1 MILVPEKAI
10 LRVSQ
15 WCYRGVWGI
24 VTRYLCV
31 PDHPPTIS
39 GADDADIVSFRPAP
53 GFLSYLKLF
62 FWIGLVAFDGL
73 MFIGWIALLIASW
86 KIGLILTPLIWAIMI
101 IPDIIAYIAI
111 HLRYDT
117 TWYVLS
123 DRSMRMRRGI
133 WIIHET
139 TITYDN
145 IQNISIRQG
154 PMQRYFGVADVVVET
169 AGGGAMSG
177 KGEGASVL
185 GHSGLLEGIS
195 NSEEVRRLLQAKW
208 QMSRTSGLGDEDS
221 SQHAA
226 TSGGFSTGDVVLL
239 EEIRDLATQLAR

>member
-10 LRVSQ
+10 LRASQ
-15 WCYRGVWGI
+15 WCYRGIWGLF
-24 VTRYLCV
+24 TQYMLV
-31 PDHPPTIS
+31 PDVPPSLS
-39 GADDADIVSFRPAP
+39 GADDQQVTAFRPAD

-62 FWIGLVAFDGL
+62 FWIGLFLFDGIV
-73 MFIGWIALLIASW
+73 FILWIVLLVNAW

-101 IPDIIAYIAI
+101 IPDIVAYIAI

-139 TITYDN
+139 TITYEN

-154 PMQRYFGVADVVVET
+154 PIQRHFGITDVVVDT
-169 AGGGAMSG
+169 AGGGATG
-177 KGEGASVL
+177 KHGESQTVL
-185 GHSGLLEGIS
+185 GHSGLLEGVS
-195 NSEEVRRLLQAKW
+195 NSEEIRSLLLTKW
-208 QMSRTSGLGDEDS
+208 QDSRSGGLGDETDTDHPS
-221 SQHAA
+221 A
-226 TSGGFSTGDVVLL
+226 SGFTTEQVGLL
-239 EEIRDLATQLAR
+239 EDVRNLAVRLVSR